1 MCAVDSETRSVV
13 EEVTVA
19 WASDADARSPEAW
32 TIALDDLI
40 TGLPKDLRSRVA
52 HVSVGGTS
60 ATSLLVDT
68 NSGKVT
74 RGVRMYNDAC
84 PSPEVA
90 SLIDTT
96 APAGHTVRASTSTL
110 SKLVRAL
117 HTLFPTA
124 RGHLPVLTQPPFLA
138 IPRLPSLYPTA

>member
-60 ATSLLVDT
+60 ATSLLRISISAYIST
-68 NSGKVT
+68 NIGWLVCF
-74 RGVRMYNDAC
+74 DC
-84 PSPEVA
+84 
-90 SLIDTT
+90 I
-96 APAGHTVRASTSTL
+96 STCL
-110 SKLVRAL
+110 WK
-117 HTLFPTA
+117 
-124 RGHLPVLTQPPFLA
+124 
-138 IPRLPSLYPTA
+138 